1 MRFECPQYLNWLW
14 LLPFLLGYFIYVHKK
29 GKKLLSSWADHQLLG
44 KLVVELNYRRR
55 WLKRGVFLLGMGL
68 ILFSLARPQWG
79 YKLEQV
85 KRYGIDIVVCLDA
98 SKSMMA
104 DDVKPSRLEYAKNQ
118 IKDLL
123 KILDGD
129 RIGLVIF
136 AGTSFAQCPLT
147 LDYGAFKL
155 FLDMVTVNMIAQQGT
170 DIGGAIKKAI
180 SMFGKGTRKHRAIIL
195 ITDGEDHEE
204 RVDAAIN
211 IAKKEGIPIYTVGIG
226 SVEGTPVPVFDE
238 EGNRSYLKDRNGNI
252 VLSKMDAVLLKKIA
266 LSTGGAYITP
276 KVGLD
281 RLYSEKISKIEKREV
296 AEKQRKRYEHRYQI
310 FLFLGFL
317 LLMIEGVIRG

>member
-1 MRFECPQYLNWLW
+1 MRFECLQCLNWLW
-14 LLPFLLGYFIYVHKK
+14 LLLILLGYFIYVHKN
-29 GKKLLSSWADHQLLG
+29 GKKLLSSWADQQLLG
-44 KLVVELNYRRR
+44 KLVVGLSYKRR
-55 WLKRGVFLLGMGL
+55 WVKRGVFLFGIGL
-68 ILFSLARPQWG
+68 VLFSLARPQWG
-79 YKLEQV
+79 YKLEQI
-85 KRYGIDIVVCLDA
+85 KRYGIDIVVCLDV
-98 SKSMMA
+98 SRSMMA
-104 DDVKPSRLEYAKNQ
+104 DDVKPHRLEYAKNQ

-123 KILDGD
+123 KVLNGD

-155 FLDMVTVNMIAQQGT
+155 FLDTVTVDMISRQGT

-180 SMFGKGTRKHRAIIL
+180 SMFRKGTRKHRAIIL

-204 RVDAAIN
+204 RVEAAIN
-211 IAKKEGIPIYTVGIG
+211 MAKKEGIPVYTVGVG
-226 SVEGTPVPVFDE
+226 SVEGTPIPVFDE
-238 EGNRSYLKDRNGNI
+238 NGNRSYLKDRDGNI
-252 VLSKMDAVLLKKIA
+252 VLSKMDDVLLKKVA

-281 RLYSEKISKIEKREV
+281 KLYSEKISKIEKRKLE
-296 AEKQRKRYEHRYQI
+296 EKQRKRYEHRYQI

-317 LLMIEGVIRG
+317 LLMVEGIIRD